1 MDNGKKDEAK
11 PPLKSFDQQKSQD
24 QSRGNAVGVRR
35 DTAGFTGK
43 NINREPRVID
53 TRIRSTPRDVNS
65 TEKRFQSPNDSR
77 VRSSQSSA
85 ATSRDTRSFRDPSG
99 GSRPP
104 QEKSER
110 GSGFAKTNNKD
121 FKTGRPPGKFQSRDA
136 KPAKPKI
143 EKVVAPLIPIV
154 SELQIME
161 GVHRGK
167 YIKNTLS
174 PKHRLSSAKL
184 RDAALRLIYRR
195 VRFGRVLD
203 LCSGAGMIGFEAI
216 SRGALLATFVERSS
230 KMVDFIKKNMES
242 LAVKVGH
249 GEIFEIEAIPFLMRI
264 EKNRREWD
272 VVYFAPPYNS
282 NYDEVLE
289 FLGRGV
295 GIRQRGCVVIEH
307 PSQMVFPETIGS
319 LHRWRVTEEG
329 EVAVSFYERR
339 QSST

>member
-24 QSRGNAVGVRR
+24 QSRGNSVGVKR
-35 DTAGFTGK
+35 DTPGFTSK

-53 TRIRSTPRDVNS
+53 TRIRSAPRDVSSTDKRFQNSKDSRGHFSSTNAATPRD
-65 TEKRFQSPNDSR
+65 SR
-77 VRSSQSSA
+77 
-85 ATSRDTRSFRDPSG
+85 TFRDSSG

-110 GSGFAKTNNKD
+110 GSGFSRTNNKD

-136 KPAKPKI
+136 KPGKPKI

-154 SELQIME
+154 SELQIMD

-174 PKHRLSSAKL
+174 PKHRLSTPKL
-184 RDAALRLIYRR
+184 RDEALRLIYRR
-195 VRFGRVLD
+195 VRFGRVMD

-264 EKNRREWD
+264 EKSKREWD

-282 NYDEVLE
+282 NYDEVLD

-295 GIRQRGCVVIEH
+295 GIRHRGCLVIEH

-329 EVAVSFYERR
+329 ETAVSFYERR
-339 QSST
+339 QSTT